1 MGQPGST
8 VFFLFFFVLEL
19 FSEGRGATPLLR
31 RSACG
36 AGFFAG
42 PDGGGGVRGARRPGF
57 RVPER
62 GGTLL
67 RAVRQRWGSQTELLR
82 EENSQA
88 GPGGGPSPAHA
99 A

>member
-1 MGQPGST
+1 MTRRALGQPGST
-8 VFFLFFFVLEL
+8 VSLYSLVRGLE
-19 FSEGRGATPLLR
+19 GPPLLH

-36 AGFFAG
+36 AGCFAG
-42 PDGGGGVRGARRPGF
+42 PDGKGGAGLK
-57 RVPER
+57 VPER

-67 RAVRQRWGSQTELLR
+67 QAIRLHWGSQTELLR